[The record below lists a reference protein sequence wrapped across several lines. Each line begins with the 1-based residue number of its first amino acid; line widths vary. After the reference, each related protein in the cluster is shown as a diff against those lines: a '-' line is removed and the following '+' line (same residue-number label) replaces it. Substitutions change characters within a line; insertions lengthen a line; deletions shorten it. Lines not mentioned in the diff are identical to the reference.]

1 MKLSVLDRIMLLN
14 VLPKEGSFA
23 NLKILRI
30 VRENISFNEEE
41 NGLLKFKQDG
51 ERTVW
56 NDTVVSDGKLV
67 PTVPE
72 LEFTIGKVVTN
83 LIVEELRRLND
94 EQKLTESHFSLYEK
108 FMTE

>member
-14 VLPKEGSFA
+14 VLPREGSFA

-30 VRENISFNEEE
+30 ARENISFSEEE
-41 NGLLKFKQDG
+41 NGLLKFRQEGDK
-51 ERTVW
+51 TLW
-56 NDTVVSDGKLV
+56 NDTMISEGKLV

-72 LEFTIGKVVTN
+72 CEFILGKVVTN
-83 LIVEELRRLND
+83 LIVEELKRLND
-94 EQKLTESHFSLYEK
+94 TQKLTESHFSLYEK